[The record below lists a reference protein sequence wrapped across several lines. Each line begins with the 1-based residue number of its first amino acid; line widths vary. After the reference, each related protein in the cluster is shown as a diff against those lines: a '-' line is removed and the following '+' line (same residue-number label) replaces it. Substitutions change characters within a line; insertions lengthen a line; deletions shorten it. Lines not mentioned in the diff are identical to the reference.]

1 MKKLFV
7 ICLLVVALLTGC
19 GGGGSGIHVSAV
31 RSSSGEKIGLGGGGL
46 KEIPFSDFAFVV
58 TFDSPD
64 ESMIQWRVYAQKGT
78 KAEAESN
85 FFFPE
90 NDAANEVEIRLD
102 LMADGKSV
110 SVTPASGQF
119 PSASQVVLVLDW
131 GGGARHITR
140 VFTR

>member
-1 MKKLFV
+1 
-7 ICLLVVALLTGC
+7 LLLLGAVGC

-31 RSSSGEKIGLGGGGL
+31 RSDSGDKTGLGGGEL

-64 ESMIQWRVYAQKGT
+64 DSLIQWRVYAQKGT
-78 KAEAESN
+78 RADAEMD

-90 NDAANEVEIRLD
+90 NDPANEVEIRLD
-102 LMADGKSV
+102 FLSDGKSV

-119 PSASQVVLVLDW
+119 PSGSQIVLIV
-131 GGGARHITR
+131 GGHHITR
-140 VFTR
+140 VFTRWTAAEGAP

>member
-1 MKKLFV
+1 MKKLLV
-7 ICLLVVALLTGC
+7 VCVLVVALSISC
-19 GGGGSGIHVSAV
+19 GGGGSGIHVSTV
-31 RSSSGEKIGLGGGGL
+31 RSGSSEKIGLGGGEL

-78 KAEAESN
+78 KEGAESN

-102 LMADGKSV
+102 IMADGKSV

-131 GGGARHITR
+131 VGGVRHITR
-140 VFTR
+140 VFIR